1 MSKRRAELEPDDEG
15 PRKALRIMS
24 HEQLAQLIGDLHA
37 QNLQR
42 ATCTMQREL
51 AAREQDSH
59 ASSRT
64 CADDGND
71 GDRPSASAEEPSLGS
86 DTDNSGDALRLARRQ
101 ACASAAVARVVPLGM
116 DRGLLRHRDSCRVR
130 RSHSAWV
137 CVCMCVCMCVCACA
151 GAEGRAC

>member
-1 MSKRRAELEPDDEG
+1 MREPVVSAATKRLPQRWREN
-15 PRKALRIMS
+15 
-24 HEQLAQLIGDLHA
+24 EQLAQLIGDLHA

-86 DTDNSGDALRLARRQ
+86 DTDNSGDALRLAR
-101 ACASAAVARVVPLGM
+101 
-116 DRGLLRHRDSCRVR
+116 
-130 RSHSAWV
+130 SH
-137 CVCMCVCMCVCACA
+137 A
-151 GAEGRAC
+151 GKHAHLWRWRE